1 MRKVVTVLF
10 HVDYGMAPASPHSL
24 ERGKSQVSQATVGQ
38 PLIDINVV
46 GYQLPEASAKL
57 RQIAS
62 GVKGFKQTDAV
73 QNLEAFGLGQFVQ
86 RNECLALP
94 TTKK

>member
-1 MRKVVTVLF
+1 
-10 HVDYGMAPASPHSL
+10 
-24 ERGKSQVSQATVGQ
+24 
-38 PLIDINVV
+38 V
-46 GYQLPEASAKL
+46 GYQLPEASAEL

-73 QNLEAFGLGQFVQ
+73 QNLEAFGLGPFVQ

-94 TTKK
+94 TIEK

>member
-1 MRKVVTVLF
+1 
-10 HVDYGMAPASPHSL
+10 
-24 ERGKSQVSQATVGQ
+24 VGQ
-38 PLIDINVV
+38 
-46 GYQLPEASAKL
+46 QLPKASAKV

-62 GVKGFKQTDAV
+62 GAKGFQQTDAA

-86 RNECLALP
+86 RNGCLALP